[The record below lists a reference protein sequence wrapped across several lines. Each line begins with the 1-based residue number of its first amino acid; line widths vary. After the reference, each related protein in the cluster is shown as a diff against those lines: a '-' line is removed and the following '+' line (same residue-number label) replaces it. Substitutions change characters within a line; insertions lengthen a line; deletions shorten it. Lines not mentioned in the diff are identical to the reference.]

1 MSSKIMLITVFILIK
16 IVVVASSAK
25 ADNIYFACNSK
36 TEFQLI
42 NAYSNPLYR
51 CGNSPSI
58 KRI

>member
-1 MSSKIMLITVFILIK
+1 MKPQFIIIAILITLKVIG
-16 IVVVASSAK
+16 VASRAK
-25 ADNIYFACNSK
+25 ADNVYFACNSK